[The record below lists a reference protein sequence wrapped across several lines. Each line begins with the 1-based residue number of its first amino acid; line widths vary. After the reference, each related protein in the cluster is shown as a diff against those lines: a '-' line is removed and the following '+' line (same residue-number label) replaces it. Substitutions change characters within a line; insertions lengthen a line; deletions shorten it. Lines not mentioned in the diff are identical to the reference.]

1 MWFLLSFLSH
11 PYGLAE
17 ERLTVTQYMP
27 PPVFDRPP
35 LPVLVSVAPPAR
47 QRRVTVAF
55 RAILAIPHLVV
66 LYVLGLVASIMA
78 VIGWFAALFTGSIPV
93 FSATF
98 LAGYLRWYFRVVAY
112 VLLLTDVYPPFT
124 LDESEYPVRFA
135 IQPGRLNRLAVFF
148 RLVLLIPAAVVA
160 FLLSYGIATIVLF
173 VTWLI
178 ALITGRLPVSLH
190 LALAAVLRFQ
200 VRYFGYGYLLT
211 ATYPTSGL
219 FGDATGALGF
229 GAEQLPDP
237 WRLPL
242 TGGAKRLL
250 ALFLA
255 LGLITVGGAGVAVAE
270 AAGTAV
276 NAATAAIQ
284 VDAAYQRLAQQL
296 SATEAGQTACKQAAQ
311 PLPCIQAILKKMSGY
326 TTTFDTSVRNTAM
339 PANARPD
346 QEKLVADGT
355 AAARILNQLGTAKA
369 AQYTSILNSSN
380 LNGYLN
386 GLDTESQALEQRLL
400 SDGT

>member
-1 MWFLLSFLSH
+1 MS
-11 PYGLAE
+11 
-17 ERLTVTQYMP
+17 

-55 RAILAIPHLVV
+55 RAILTIPHLVV
-66 LYVLGLVASIMA
+66 LYVLGLVASIMG

-93 FSATF
+93 FCATF

-124 LDESEYPVRFA
+124 LDESDYPVRFA
-135 IQPGRLNRLAVFF
+135 IQPGRLNRLAVLF
-148 RLVLLIPAAVVA
+148 RLVLLIPAALVA
-160 FLLSYGIATIVLF
+160 FLLSYGIATIALF

-178 ALITGRLPVSLH
+178 TLITGRLPVSLH
-190 LALAAVLRFQ
+190 LALTAVPRFQ

-211 ATYPTSGL
+211 ASYPTSGL
-219 FGDATGALGF
+219 FGDATGTPGF

-270 AAGTAV
+270 AADTAV
-276 NAATAAIQ
+276 NAATAA
-284 VDAAYQRLAQQL
+284 
-296 SATEAGQTACKQAAQ
+296 
-311 PLPCIQAILKKMSGY
+311 IQAILKKMSGY
-326 TTTFDTSVRNTAM
+326 TTTFDTSVQNTAM
-339 PANARPD
+339 PVNARSD
-346 QEKLVADGT
+346 QAKLVADGT
-355 AAARILNQLGTAKA
+355 AAAAR
-369 AQYTSILNSSN
+369 YTSILNSSN

-386 GLDTESQALEQRLL
+386 GLDTESQALERRLL